1 MCKIFLKN
9 FKWNSGV
16 LNYFFFYE
24 FMIVFWKKNFI
35 RNYVMILVFEVL
47 MMFGVSEK
55 WGYLLCRESYL
66 EGLIKEGKIYIVVYF
81 YKSC

>member
-1 MCKIFLKN
+1 
-9 FKWNSGV
+9 
-16 LNYFFFYE
+16 
-24 FMIVFWKKNFI
+24 
-35 RNYVMILVFEVL
+35 MILVFEVL

-66 EGLIKEGKIYIVVYF
+66 EGLIKEGRIYIVVYF